1 VTEALDVDGEEF
13 GMDRTNHAILES
25 APDGAVAILQRL
37 TEDLKKFVGAAPQHD
52 DITLIV
58 IRKK

>member
-1 VTEALDVDGEEF
+1 MIECIQDSAHQGAA
-13 GMDRTNHAILES
+13 AIRK
-25 APDGAVAILQRL
+25 RL
-37 TEDLKKFVGAAPQHD
+37 TDDLLAFIGNHPQND

>member
-1 VTEALDVDGEEF
+1 MTEALDADGEEF
-13 GMDRTNHAILES
+13 GIERVTQAIVES
-25 APDGAVAILQRL
+25 APLGAAVILERL
-37 TEDLKKFVGAAPQHD
+37 TEELKKFVGAAPQHD

>member
-1 VTEALDVDGEEF
+1 
-13 GMDRTNHAILES
+13 MIQAIQASTSE
-25 APDGAVAILQRL
+25 GAAAIRKRL
-37 TEDLKKFVGAAPQHD
+37 TEDLLDFIGNHPQND

>member
-1 VTEALDVDGEEF
+1 
-13 GMDRTNHAILES
+13 MDRTNHAILES

-37 TEDLKKFVGAAPQHD
+37 TEDLKTFVGAAPQHD